1 MDKGMQPTP
10 ETTLIVL
17 LGASEWPRWPDLDAS
32 KAFSRSAKGVKQYFL
47 EDFHLPQANLLD
59 LFDADHN
66 ADDIDDLIDQFL
78 HRHIKST
85 KTPTQKIR
93 DVLIFFIG
101 HAGFTEASL
110 EYYLAVRRT
119 RKNNPELSGLPMAS
133 LARTLRKHTRD
144 VRLMLILDCCFAAA
158 AFKALHFQGG
168 RVEEAAKIQIY
179 EAFKDSHLHSDA
191 SPLLYPRKGIA
202 LLCASS
208 SDRPALFDTQYTEFS
223 EALLQSLASGVVE
236 KPGNMSLRT
245 VGVLVQKSLS
255 KERKKTKPE
264 LHSPDQREGD
274 IAEMPFFPNP
284 QTRLPLIP
292 SQVPPPPGRRTQV
305 FIIVLCLILL
315 LTGGSTTWLKLAQL
329 QQQAALVHDAT
340 TTAVSFSPLAS
351 ATALAATR
359 AYWTGVERN
368 GVQLGFDAAHT
379 GWNPYERVLN
389 VANVKNVKQL
399 WSFAT
404 GGPIDSSPAVANGMV
419 YIGSEDH
426 RLYAFDGS
434 CHRDCQPLWSFATGG
449 PIDSSPAVANGM
461 VYIGSE
467 DHRLYAFD
475 VTCSQGCSP
484 LWSFQTGDYI
494 YTSPVVANGMVY
506 IGSSNGN
513 LYAFDGFCR
522 RNCQPLWYFQTGLES
537 PLPTVTKS
545 MLYVYSNGVFLNAFD
560 ATCRKRCRPVWSY
573 QTPNG
578 GETLLSAA
586 NGMFYGGI
594 FDVFY
599 AFDDSCRRDCQPI
612 WSFPT
617 LGPIFAPPALANGR
631 VYLIH
636 SENGQLAVFDGS
648 CRRDCQPLWSF
659 TTGSR
664 VYSSPTVAN
673 GVVYINSQN
682 GKLYA
687 FDGFCRRDCHPLWSF
702 TMRGPIDSSPTVANG
717 MIYIGSDDGKLY
729 AFGLIGTS

>member
-1 MDKGMQPTP
+1 MKMK
-10 ETTLIVL
+10 LMHSSV
-17 LGASEWPRWPDLDAS
+17 
-32 KAFSRSAKGVKQYFL
+32 KGVRLENDFIPFL
-47 EDFHLPQANLLD
+47 PHEPMY
-59 LFDADHN
+59 
-66 ADDIDDLIDQFL
+66 
-78 HRHIKST
+78 S
-85 KTPTQKIR
+85 PTYR
-93 DVLIFFIG
+93 LYG
-101 HAGFTEASL
+101 NSL
-110 EYYLAVRRT
+110 
-119 RKNNPELSGLPMAS
+119 K
-133 LARTLRKHTRD
+133 
-144 VRLMLILDCCFAAA
+144 
-158 AFKALHFQGG
+158 

-179 EAFKDSHLHSDA
+179 EAFKDSHPHSDA

-284 QTRLPLIP
+284 QTRSPLIP

-329 QQQAALVHDAT
+329 QQQATLAHDAT
-340 TTAVSFSPLAS
+340 TTAVSFSPLAT
-351 ATALAATR
+351 ATAVAATR

-426 RLYAFDGS
+426 RLYAFD
-434 CHRDCQPLWSFATGG
+434 
-449 PIDSSPAVANGM
+449 
-461 VYIGSE
+461 
-467 DHRLYAFD
+467 
-475 VTCSQGCSP
+475 VTCRQGCSP

-494 YTSPVVANGMVY
+494 YTSPVVANGIVY
-506 IGSSNGN
+506 IGSHNGN
-513 LYAFDGFCR
+513 LYAFDGSCR
-522 RNCQPLWYFQTGLES
+522 RDCQPLWFFQTGLES

-545 MLYVYSNGVFLNAFD
+545 MLYVYSNGIFLNAFD

-586 NGMFYGGI
+586 NGMVYGGI
-594 FDVFY
+594 YDVFY
-599 AFDDSCRRDCQPI
+599 AFDDSCRRDCQPL
-612 WSFPT
+612 WSFHT
-617 LGPIFAPPALANGR
+617 LGPIFAPPALANGI
-631 VYLIH
+631 VYLVH
-636 SENGQLAVFDGS
+636 SENGKLAVFDGS